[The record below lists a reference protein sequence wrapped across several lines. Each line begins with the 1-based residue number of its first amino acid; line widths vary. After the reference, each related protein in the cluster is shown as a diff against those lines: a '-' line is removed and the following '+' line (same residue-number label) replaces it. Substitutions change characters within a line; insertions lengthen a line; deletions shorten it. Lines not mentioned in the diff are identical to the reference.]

1 MIRLLFATIFCLSFS
16 TLAVAQGNFEKLP
29 LDLLGG
35 KQGAFDGGSFGDH
48 GLGGSAQV
56 DVTAELVAV
65 SASAVDVKVTV
76 TIPPHHHIYSHK
88 ALVGSVPSKIVITAF
103 GLELE
108 GPIRSDRQP
117 HVVTEYGVT
126 MEQFE
131 DEVTWTQ
138 RLRSTSGPLQP
149 GLTISGELTGQVCGD
164 GQCREIEPAATF
176 TASLPADFVP
186 PANASAAPL
195 AVLAPVEGPDLSSQ
209 VIVPKMRLPAGMD
222 GPPIRFTVSLTPKT
236 AGIGDYVTLTV
247 RADVDEPY
255 HTYSISQDPEVLGGF
270 PTQIEIEQESGAA
283 ASRNRFTASE
293 KPDLKVG
300 TEPGEILELH
310 GGSIEWTQEYVVSD
324 SPVAIAG
331 TIRFQVCDE
340 TRCLPPSKASF
351 SVQIGADGTAV
362 AEAAAGDGESD
373 EFGSKTAWSGW
384 LPFVFSAMGAG
395 FIALLTPCVFP
406 MIPVTVSYF
415 LKQGESNP
423 GSTLKLAIVYCLSI
437 VGAFTGLG
445 LMVSIFLGPEVL
457 SQLANSAWLNLAFA
471 VIFTAFSLMLLGM
484 FEFQIPSWLLTW
496 TSKKQDTG
504 GLLGVVF
511 MALTFTLVSF
521 TCTFAF
527 VGNVLVLAASGKDY
541 LRPIV
546 GMAAFSTAF
555 ASPFFVLALF
565 PSFLKSLPK
574 SGGWMNRV
582 KVTLGLMELA
592 IVTKFLSV
600 ADIGLSPDGLPRFLD
615 YHLVMGIWIAISI
628 VTGMYLLNVFKMPH
642 DTPTDSVGPLSCMFS
657 LGFFGLA
664 AYIAVGVFSAT
675 PPDGALWAQIEPF
688 APPRL
693 NISSD
698 GGLSATHN
706 GLKYELDFDAAVEV
720 ASGSNKPM
728 FLDFTGVNCINC
740 RKMEKEV
747 LSTDLVHDVLEDLVR
762 VQLYTDIIPGVG
774 AQPEVHDRLLTR
786 NNNLQSEWLKD
797 TGLPA
802 YVIATPD
809 GKEILARFVGYN
821 PSGAD
826 FQRFLEEGLKKWKAR
841 EAQYALSTEA
851 VDDVMPTS
859 YVSP

>member
-1 MIRLLFATIFCLSFS
+1 MIRLLFAIVICLSQTVS
-16 TLAVAQGNFEKLP
+16 AVAQEKLP
-29 LDLLGG
+29 LDILGG
-35 KQGAFDGGSFGDH
+35 KKSEFSGSTFGGH
-48 GLGGSAQV
+48 GLGSSAQV
-56 DVTAELVAV
+56 DVTAELVAID
-65 SASAVDVKVTV
+65 STAVDVKVRV
-76 TIPPHHHIYSHK
+76 TIPPDHHIYSHK
-88 ALVGSVPSKIVITAF
+88 PLVGSVPSKIVITAS
-103 GLELE
+103 GLKLE
-108 GPIRSDRQP
+108 GPIRSDRPP

-138 RLRSTSGPLQP
+138 RLRSTDGPLKP

-164 GQCREIEPAATF
+164 GQCKEIKPAKTF
-176 TASLPADFVP
+176 TVSLPADFVP
-186 PANASAAPL
+186 PATPAAAPL
-195 AVLAPVEGPDLSSQ
+195 AALAPGSGPDLSSQ
-209 VIVPKMRLPAGMD
+209 TIVPEMRLPPGLSQS
-222 GPPIRFTVSLTPKT
+222 PIRFTVSLTPKS
-236 AGIGDYVTLTV
+236 AAIGDYVTLTV
-247 RADVDEPY
+247 KADIDEPY

-270 PTQIEIEQESGAA
+270 PTQIEIENESGAA
-283 ASRNRFTASE
+283 ASRNRFTASA

-310 GGSIEWTQEYVVSD
+310 YGSITWTREYVVSD
-324 SPVAIAG
+324 SPVAIGG
-331 TIRFQVCDE
+331 TIRFQLCDE
-340 TRCLPPSKASF
+340 KQCLAPSKATF
-351 SVQIGADGTAV
+351 AVQIGGSGAIAANV
-362 AEAAAGDGESD
+362 AEDSD
-373 EFGSKTAWSGW
+373 TGEFGSKTAWSGW

-457 SQLANSAWLNLAFA
+457 NTLANSAWLNLAFA
-471 VIFTAFSLMLLGM
+471 VVFTTFSLMLLGM

-504 GLLGVVF
+504 GLFGVVF

-527 VGNVLVLAASGKDY
+527 VGNVLVLAASGQDY

-546 GMAAFSTAF
+546 GMAAFSAAF
-555 ASPFFVLALF
+555 ASPFFLLALF

-600 ADIGLSPDGLPRFLD
+600 ADIGFSPDGLPRFLD

-664 AYIAVGVFSAT
+664 AYIAVGVFSST

-693 NISSD
+693 NISSEGD
-698 GGLSATHN
+698 LTATHN

-720 ASGSNKPM
+720 ASDANKPM
-728 FLDFTGVNCINC
+728 FLDFTGVNCVNC

-747 LSTDLVHDVLEDLVR
+747 LSTDPVHDVLEDLVR
-762 VQLYTDIIPGVG
+762 VQLYTDIIPGV
-774 AQPEVHDRLLTR
+774 ASQPKVYDRLLAR
-786 NNNLQSEWLKD
+786 NHDLQNEWLQD

-809 GKEILARFVGYN
+809 GKEILARFIGYN

-826 FQRFLEEGLKKWKAR
+826 FQRFLKVGLQKWEERQAAASGDA
-841 EAQYALSTEA
+841 ADS
-851 VDDVMPTS
+851 VMRTS
-859 YVSP
+859 YIPQ